1 VVAGLDLEVPA
12 GSWLSVVGTNGSG
25 KSTFLRTLVGL
36 LRPVGGDLEVA
47 GRPPGRA
54 PRRVSYLAQSRKG
67 GFVLPLRARDV
78 VRMGRYSRRGL
89 LGRMTDEDD
98 EACAAAMAAMGVT
111 DLARRALGEL
121 SGGQQQRVHLA
132 QALARRA
139 DVLVLDE
146 PTSGLDAAS
155 RVRYLDAVAGERA
168 RGAAVVAATH
178 DVGEAA
184 RADRV
189 LLLAGRVVALGPPA
203 EVLTAPNLLATFGIA
218 LEDLPGGLVV
228 VDTGHHH

>member
-1 VVAGLDLEVPA
+1 
-12 GSWLSVVGTNGSG
+12 
-25 KSTFLRTLVGL
+25 
-36 LRPVGGDLEVA
+36 
-47 GRPPGRA
+47 
-54 PRRVSYLAQSRKG
+54 
-67 GFVLPLRARDV
+67 
-78 VRMGRYSRRGL
+78 
-89 LGRMTDEDD
+89 MTDEDD